1 MRPAPMPAPTYPAL
15 CAAMDA
21 AGVEVSVV
29 AAPGG
34 LVLRLVDFH
43 RLRSLDVPVP
53 AGFDRAVA
61 VLCCSLAL
69 CSELPGLPGEGEA
82 IARRWPELAALARPS
97 DLRVSDRAAGDRL
110 S

>member
-1 MRPAPMPAPTYPAL
+1 MPTPTYPGL
-15 CAAMDA
+15 WAAMDA
-21 AGVEVSVV
+21 AGVEVRVV
-29 AAPGG
+29 TTPAG

-53 AGFDRAVA
+53 MSFDRAVA

-69 CSELPGLPGEGEA
+69 CAELPGLPGEGGA
-82 IARRWPELAALARPS
+82 IARRWPELAALATSS

>member
-1 MRPAPMPAPTYPAL
+1 MPTPTFPAL

-21 AGVEVSVV
+21 AGVEVRVV
-29 AAPGG
+29 TAPDG

-43 RLRSLDVPVP
+43 RLRSLDVPVR
-53 AGFDRAVA
+53 ASFDRDVA

-69 CSELPGLPGEGEA
+69 CAELPGLPGPGEA
-82 IARRWPELAALARPS
+82 IARRWPELAALAGTS